1 MKKFYWIEK
10 DYQNNSLNNLARNL
24 TEYYTADLLSQE
36 YDVCYSQVAP
46 TDNSQYYP
54 IGKLG
59 ISSKAFEKNFDF
71 HVSDTHI
78 INSIV
83 NYNLYFKNNTEEQL
97 SIPVNLKGTFDCLV
111 SLASGNMVETNPNDI
126 GLQGHNHYV
135 IDISPTA
142 IHQTMGLYRD
152 SASKFTTLDLFD
164 ITAVKK
170 FISECQGTRGFFVIS
185 NCFFYIISSL
195 IYDVQLRLKMQNE
208 LIEILA
214 NDKIEW
220 YVSIYTADGIHHR
233 CISASELINQSL
245 DERFYIFPWI
255 QK

>member
-1 MKKFYWIEK
+1 MKKFYWVDK

-24 TEYYTADLLSQE
+24 TEYYTADLLSQGYEVE
-36 YDVCYSQVAP
+36 YSVEVP
-46 TDNSQYYP
+46 TDESEYQP

-59 ISSKAFEKNFDF
+59 INSKAYKKGFDYC
-71 HVSDTHI
+71 VSDVHI

-83 NYNLYFKNNTEEQL
+83 NYNLYFKNNTEDKL
-97 SIPVNLKGTFDCLV
+97 IIPEKLKGTFDCLI
-111 SLASGNMVETNPNDI
+111 SLASGDMIETNPIELKFLGN
-126 GLQGHNHYV
+126 NHHV

-142 IHQTMGLYRD
+142 IHQSMGIYRE
-152 SASKFTTLDLFD
+152 SVSSFKQVDLFNKLA
-164 ITAVKK
+164 IKN
-170 FISECQGTRGFFVIS
+170 FINECQGTRGFFVVS

-195 IYDVQLRLKMQNE
+195 LYDVQMRLKMQNN

-220 YVSIYTADGIHHR
+220 YVSIYTADGEHHH
-233 CISASELINQSL
+233 CVEASKLVDKSL

-255 QK
+255 KK